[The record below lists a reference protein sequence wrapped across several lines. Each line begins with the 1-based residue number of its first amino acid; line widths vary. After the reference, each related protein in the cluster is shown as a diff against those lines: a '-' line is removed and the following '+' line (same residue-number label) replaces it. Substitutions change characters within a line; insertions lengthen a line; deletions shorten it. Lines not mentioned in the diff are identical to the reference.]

1 MAGPGEQATHNF
13 ERILCPFSQNAH
25 KDTLFHTKNYTPL
38 CNRCQPFAQIP
49 AVEKRIFV
57 AMYRFSTGVL
67 CKLTYI
73 FMASHIFSVVFLYFR
88 RFSVCFSQPYHTNMA
103 YCFLRYAQAFLP
115 VAEAL
120 LSIFSIFHDMVTFCI

>member
-1 MAGPGEQATHNF
+1 MVEIQNLTKYYGNKAALKGISFTIK
-13 ERILCPFSQNAH
+13 ILHRCFVQV
-25 KDTLFHTKNYTPL
+25 DLYFYGITYLF
-38 CNRCQPFAQIP
+38 R
-49 AVEKRIFV
+49 
-57 AMYRFSTGVL
+57 S
-67 CKLTYI
+67 
-73 FMASHIFSVVFLYFR
+73 FLYFR